1 MFANDNAIET
11 IKLGTKWTLPLNSKC
26 SFYDSLY
33 VYDGSNYVPYKGSL
47 PPNEITQFYT
57 RKGIPKQASVIA
69 SEPTAPVIDKAAV
82 TDNVI
87 TESVSDA
94 PEQINGT
101 VDESPCDN
109 ISNTDVAK
117 EIESGAVNKL
127 DVDQTG
133 QKANKLASNS
143 VSGNI
148 VKLPLNTCDEQ
159 SLMQAA

>member
-1 MFANDNAIET
+1 MTVQIMFR
-11 IKLGTKWTLPLNSKC
+11 TKGRFRQTKSPNSIRVKAYP
-26 SFYDSLY
+26 SKPALLLQS
-33 VYDGSNYVPYKGSL
+33 
-47 PPNEITQFYT
+47 
-57 RKGIPKQASVIA
+57 
-69 SEPTAPVIDKAAV
+69 PTAPVIDKAAV

-133 QKANKLASNS
+133 LKPNKLASNS
-143 VSGNI
+143 VSGDI